1 MRKRLKEI
9 KGSLTTGSGL
19 VVLFVNTA
27 TFMSEKDKK
36 KWLQEFRKLI
46 AESWSRLSGRL
57 SNLVLDQTVRP
68 VSVAQSVSAFGC

>member
-1 MRKRLKEI
+1 MEI

-36 KWLQEFRKLI
+36 KWPEEFRKLI
-46 AESWSRLSGRL
+46 E
-57 SNLVLDQTVRP
+57 NPKTK
-68 VSVAQSVSAFGC
+68 F